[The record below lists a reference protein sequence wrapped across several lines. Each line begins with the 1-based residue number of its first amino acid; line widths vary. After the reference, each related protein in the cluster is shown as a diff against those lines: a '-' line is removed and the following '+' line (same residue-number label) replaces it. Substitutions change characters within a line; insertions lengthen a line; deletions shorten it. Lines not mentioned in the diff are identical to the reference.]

1 MIAKRTLE
9 KWRAEALRAYHASA
23 DENDFRSAK
32 RILALT
38 QDLLDLELLRKG
50 GTATAYLKSNSTKED
65 VDNLI
70 SNY

>member
-1 MIAKRTLE
+1 MINKRTLE

-23 DENDFRSAK
+23 DENDFISAK

-50 GTATAYLKSNSTKED
+50 GTATAKIENVLPKLKLNID
-65 VDNLI
+65 
-70 SNY
+70 